1 MGSYYGASFITFWS
15 KWFCEEKYA
24 WSCRWWNCVWQECS
38 ILPNWP
44 HYPLKETFFNPA
56 ACQRTRWGRSSPPSW
71 SSTPTARSTR
81 GSSRRCSKRWEVW
94 WFCWFLHSCPVLKH
108 WGFLV
113 IYLCSDAAWTRR
125 NLHAEAHLPMLRRER
140 EWLHWLCRVH
150 GSISTGS
157 TKTWFPY
164 YILAGLPHHVRW
176 HSRGGVEED
185 FPCVWREQR
194 RAHHREGAEEARQGH
209 VQAGQG
215 RGSGG
220 GEWKA
225 SNIGICNDLSS
236 NGFFQATKKFLIESA
251 FAEMDKD
258 ENGKVSGI
266 FFKYHAFYVW
276 SCLVFLMLR
285 QRS

>member
-1 MGSYYGASFITFWS
+1 MILWR
-15 KWFCEEKYA
+15 EV
-24 WSCRWWNCVWQECS
+24 CVKLLLAKLCVANSECS

-44 HYPLKETFFNPA
+44 HYPLKETFCNPA

-140 EWLHWLCRVH
+140 EWLHWLCRIH
-150 GSISTGS
+150 GSITTYCS

-164 YILAGLPHHVRW
+164 ILAGPSTWCSIYSSWSSTSCPTAQQKRLW
-176 HSRGGVEED
+176 GGFSVCLTWTGTGTS
-185 FPCVWREQR
+185 P
-194 RAHHREGAEEARQGH
+194 
-209 VQAGQG
+209 
-215 RGSGG
+215 RGSWTG
-220 GEWKA
+220 
-225 SNIGICNDLSS
+225 SS
-236 NGFFQATKKFLIESA
+236 RTCSSWSRTRFRRRCVKHWHLRWPCLGWNGFFQATKKFLIESA